1 MSHWYLAATQLAP
14 KTTLTVDSAP
24 AEGATF
30 EVFLPRVHQD
40 PDSDTVRDEIGDLPT
55 GGETVLL
62 VEDEPAVRDAVG
74 HTLRGQGYTV
84 IEASNG
90 LEALKIA
97 EDREPDEI
105 RLLITDVVMPVMGG
119 AELAEKLHEERPIMK
134 VLFVS
139 GYVDDLVI
147 NRVIQKEWA
156 EYMQKPFT
164 PSALAHNVR
173 ATLDL

>member
-24 AEGATF
+24 AEGATI

-119 AELAEKLHEERPIMK
+119 GAVRPLHH
-134 VLFVS
+134 S
-139 GYVDDLVI
+139 
-147 NRVIQKEWA
+147 
-156 EYMQKPFT
+156 T
-164 PSALAHNVR
+164 PVWCPRQRQITEAPRQAYSAGMIHRHTCSV
-173 ATLDL
+173 